1 MPYAVYY
8 MAYGIQLL
16 IVFSFAN
23 ILISGIS
30 FLAAKTYRILIQ
42 LKKFKSF
49 EIICSYRFQL
59 QHKHCSCR
67 LPNK

>member
-23 ILISGIS
+23 ILISDIS
-30 FLAAKTYRILIQ
+30 FLAAKTYRILIQLLVLIQ

-49 EIICSYRFQL
+49 EIICSYRFQT
-59 QHKHCSCR
+59 
-67 LPNK
+67 